1 VQEFPENPKKFMKCP
16 YCLNL
21 KTKVLDKRDM
31 ADLDAIRRR
40 RECLRCGKRFTTYE
54 RIELVGFSVVKK
66 DGTRESFSRE
76 KLSAGFLKA
85 CEKRPIPREQ
95 IDKVVSQVEAD
106 LKNYEKRE
114 IPSSVIGTLVMDKL
128 RDLDRVAYIR
138 FASVYREF
146 ADLQSFEKEL
156 RSLKRIKKDT

>member
-1 VQEFPENPKKFMKCP
+1 MKCP
-16 YCLNL
+16 YCLNE

-31 ADLDAIRRR
+31 AVLDAIRRR

-66 DGTRESFSRE
+66 DGRREGFNRD
-76 KLSAGFLKA
+76 KLSAGLLIA

-95 IDKVVSQVEAD
+95 IDRIVNQIEAE
-106 LKNYEKRE
+106 LKNYEERE
-114 IPSSVIGTLVMDKL
+114 VSSSAIGKLVMDKL
-128 RDLDRVAYIR
+128 RGLDRVAYIR

-146 ADLQSFEKEL
+146 TDLQSFEKEL
-156 RSLKRIKKDT
+156 RRLKKES